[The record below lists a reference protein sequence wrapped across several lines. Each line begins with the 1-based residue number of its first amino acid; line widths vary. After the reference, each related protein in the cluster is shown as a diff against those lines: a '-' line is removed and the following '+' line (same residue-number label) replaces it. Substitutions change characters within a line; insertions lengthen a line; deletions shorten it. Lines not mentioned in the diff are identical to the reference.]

1 MKLSLWLRT
10 LRMLFAAA
18 DDKSKPAETL
28 QRAER
33 AVQIVEDTVDEIK
46 RYKPDAEQAA
56 ASPIGEA
63 QPDPPPARAPAAPP
77 PAGSAADPAADP
89 PPPQT
94 RP

>member
-10 LRMLFAAA
+10 LRMLFAVA

-46 RYKPDAEQAA
+46 RDSLDAKNAVAA
-56 ASPIGEA
+56 PISEA
-63 QPDPPPARAPAAPP
+63 EPDPPPARAPAAPP

-89 PPPQT
+89 PPPAT